1 MRGAID
7 RLVRESRP
15 ELGTRQARDVD
26 WAKVDRGLF
35 DRIAAEQ
42 RAERAELKAGPG
54 RVLALATAGLAVA
67 AGAALFVGKAHELR
81 TLVPVQAVGETE
93 AAGSVVGIEGDGQL
107 VIDGKPGVVGAELRL
122 GDVLE
127 THGAVAT
134 IERPGRLT
142 VVLEEGGRAT
152 VSHVQGALVLALERG
167 AVEAQVVP
175 VVSGEAFAV
184 DVGTSR
190 VAVHGTHLRVGRT
203 GEHVV
208 VDLNEGVVSLGP
220 APRIGSTLGALVTA
234 PAHAEF
240 NAGDAEST
248 LVVSHDPA
256 AVRAPASLGSS
267 AQTRASRPAP
277 AAAPARVEPT
287 DARQPAQDRGAIT
300 RADVK
305 APTAPPGQRPA
316 SAVEPEPDPESSIAA
331 AVRSCLTSR
340 PRADNVTVMVS
351 TTVRIELTADG
362 TVQSAR
368 FDPPVAPDV
377 NGCASGAIYR
387 THFSHGGSVAVPVDV
402 KVPSSA
408 P

>member
-1 MRGAID
+1 MSDAID

-15 ELGTRQARDVD
+15 ELGTAQARDVD

-54 RVLALATAGLAVA
+54 RVWALATAGLAVA
-67 AGAALFVGKAHELR
+67 AAVTLFVGKARELR
-81 TLVPVQAVGETE
+81 TLVPVQTADWQEV
-93 AAGSVVGIEGDGQL
+93 AGSVVGIEGDGQL
-107 VIDGKPGVVGAELRL
+107 LVDGKPGVVGAELRL

-127 THGAVAT
+127 THGAQAT
-134 IERPGRLT
+134 IERPGKLT
-142 VVLEEGGRAT
+142 LVLEEGGRAT
-152 VSHVQGALVLALERG
+152 VTHVQGALVLALERG

-175 VVSGEAFAV
+175 VASGEAFAV
-184 DVGTSR
+184 DVGPSR
-190 VAVHGTHLRVGRT
+190 VAVHGTHLRVGRA

-208 VDLNEGVVSLGP
+208 VDLNEGVVSLGA
-220 APRIGSTLGALVTA
+220 APRIGSTLGSLVTA

-240 NAGDAEST
+240 EANDADGT
-248 LVVSHDPA
+248 LVVSHDPST
-256 AVRAPASLGSS
+256 VRAAATLGPS
-267 AQTRASRPAP
+267 AQAKVSRPAP
-277 AAAPARVEPT
+277 TAAPARVEPV
-287 DARQPAQDRGAIT
+287 DAKQPGQLGGVTA
-300 RADVK
+300 RADVR
-305 APTAPPGQRPA
+305 APVAPPGQHAP
-316 SAVEPEPDPESSIAA
+316 AVEPEPDPEGAIAA
-331 AVRSCLTSR
+331 AVRSCIESR

-351 TTVRIELTADG
+351 TTVRIEVSPDG
-362 TVQSAR
+362 SVQSAR

-387 THFSHGGSVAVPVDV
+387 THFQHGGSVAVPVDV